1 MTESAQFRVTS
12 PDAEKILA
20 VYYDRLKQLDEVIYR
35 LTSFFF
41 GINTLLLGVVWQFTQ
56 NDLIRLAVSW
66 LGYGVSW
73 AQFTTTFK
81 GFLSW
86 ELYEQ
91 DLNTLEEQV
100 GYNIAKKFQE
110 RKQSNVAARLLSM
123 TNTRI
128 RFNFMFVAIWA
139 MLIPYFVISL
149 IIAFKSTFGNSWP
162 IVVIAISIA
171 LWLSMPSF
179 FVGPP
184 WRRVVWLVYKVMW
197 RQIWSYKSGAATR
210 ENKPE

>member
-1 MTESAQFRVTS
+1 LAEISQFSQPS
-12 PDAEKILA
+12 PDVEKILA

-35 LTSFFF
+35 LTTFFF
-41 GINTLLLGVVWQFTQ
+41 GINTALLGVVWQFAQ
-56 NDLIRLAVSW
+56 NDALRLVISW

-91 DLNTLEEQV
+91 DLNTLEEQA
-100 GYNIAKKFQE
+100 GYNIAKKFRE
-110 RKQSNVAARLLSM
+110 RKQGNVAAQFLSM
-123 TNTRI
+123 ANTRI

-139 MLIPYFVISL
+139 ALIPYFAVSPTIISL
-149 IIAFKSTFGNSWP
+149 IGNGWP
-162 IVVIAISIA
+162 IAVVALCIA

-184 WRRVVWLVYKVMW
+184 WRRIVWSVYGAMW
-197 RQIWSYKSGAATR
+197 RQIWSYKGGSTHEGQ
-210 ENKPE
+210 